1 MPSYSLPVFGL
12 EISFSTDAEPDRV
25 RRAKELIETRYDRL
39 ERGGGNL
46 SREKLLAFLALALA
60 DDYLLAT
67 ERLTDLESRIDQLL
81 QAVDQA
87 GQS

>member
-12 EISFSTDAEPDRV
+12 EIAFSTDADPERV
-25 RRAKELIETRYDRL
+25 RRAKELIETRFERL

-60 DDYLLAT
+60 DDYLLT
-67 ERLTDLESRIDQLL
+67 KTRLTELESRIDQLL
-81 QAVDQA
+81 QTV
-87 GQS
+87 GQTE